1 MATLRQ
7 LKRRI
12 TSVRNTAK
20 ITNALQ
26 LVAASKMRRAQDRAL
41 QARPYA
47 EQLQR
52 VLAGLAAASTDD
64 EETSHPLLTQRPVEN
79 VGILHITPDRGLC
92 GALNGNL
99 NRAAGSWVASQ
110 EHPVTMVS
118 VGKKGRDF
126 FARARTNMSAEFI
139 ELGDYPRPA
148 DTTPIARVV
157 TQDFISGAVDEVY
170 ISYPRF
176 INTASQVPTVVRLL
190 PIDTPTADD
199 GGDAMAGDYLFE
211 PSAQAVFERLLPRYV
226 DMIIYQAVLENSAS
240 FQAAQ
245 MVAMKNATDNAS
257 EIEEELTLTYNKAR
271 QEQITTEL
279 LDIIGGAAA
288 LEA

>member
-1 MATLRQ
+1 MPSSSSVCSPASPPPAPTT
-7 LKRRI
+7 KTPRI
-12 TSVRNTAK
+12 
-20 ITNALQ
+20 
-26 LVAASKMRRAQDRAL
+26 
-41 QARPYA
+41 
-47 EQLQR
+47 
-52 VLAGLAAASTDD
+52 
-64 EETSHPLLTQRPVEN
+64 PLLTSRPVEN

-126 FARARTNMSAEFI
+126 FARARTHMSAEFI

-176 INTASQVPTVVRLL
+176 ISTASQVPTVVRLL
-190 PIDTPTADD
+190 PIETPTADE
-199 GGDAMAGDYLFE
+199 GSDAMAGDYLFE
-211 PSAQAVFERLLPRYV
+211 PSPQAVFERLLPRYV

-245 MVAMKNATDNAS
+245 MVAMKNATDNAT
-257 EIEEELTLTYNKAR
+257 EIRKNSRSPTTRRAR
-271 QEQITTEL
+271 SRSPTNCSTSS
-279 LDIIGGAAA
+279 AA
-288 LEA
+288 LPHWRARLARFAAVVFDMDGVLVDGEPLHFACRQPAPRRRGQVHLARGL